1 MKKDGDFIISAKLTA
16 KNQITIPKAV
26 REKLS
31 ISNGDFLVFYLGDSS
46 EIKISNRKNC
56 KVEIELEDKEKQ
68 IAIMKGDNNE

>member
-31 ISNGDFLVFYLGDSS
+31 VSNGDSLVFYLGDNS